1 MTKLTTVTTVTTVL
15 HIAQPTEGGVARVVT
30 DLVRAQ
36 TADGTRTALLCPPAG
51 PLSAA
56 ARAAGA
62 HVLDWVAGREPGVN
76 LGWEAA
82 YVARAVRAVRPD
94 VVHLHSAKAG
104 LAGRLALRGRVPTV
118 FQPHAWSF
126 EAAEGTA
133 RQLAVRWERFG
144 TRWADR
150 VLCVS
155 EAERERGLRAGITA
169 PWAVIRNGIDLERFA
184 AAGEVER
191 RQARAALA
199 AVHGVPQRAPLVVC
213 VGRLCRQK
221 GQDLLLA
228 AWRRVAERVP
238 GARLVLVGD
247 GPERARLTAAADPR
261 QVLFAGHT
269 EDPLP
274 WYTAADLVVLPSRWE
289 GMALAPLEAMAVGR
303 AVLLSD
309 VGGARESLAP
319 GQAAECLVPAG
330 DVAALGRALTALL
343 TAPDRRRALARAAQA
358 HARTGFDMHAT
369 AEAYREL
376 YETVRARPRAGGRR
390 GAGAGAA
397 EGARGGAPG
406 TTRGLLRAVAR
417 GGTRR
422 PAGGGCGAEHRD
434 RPAIRR
440 PGTATVP
447 AATRA
452 AGEAGELAPVAR
464 GGTEPAART
473 VPGAAGAHGAQ
484 EGPAAGSAQG
494 GGRAAVGGAS
504 PGLVAGPDVAVASG
518 GGAVIG
524 GGSPVPVG
532 TEPELVAGR
541 DPAVQLDG
549 GAVNGDAPL
558 VPVGTERRLMAG
570 RDPAVPSDV
579 RAEAG
584 GAPPPA
590 SGAEPR
596 PVTGDAV
603 RSGSATVAAGGEPG
617 RVAGP
622 AARTARAG
630 SRPAAEG
637 VSPVSADDD
646 LRPAAGRA
654 DRPVPSD
661 DRTVAGGVPPLLAGD
676 EPRRVAGP
684 ATTAVPALPTHRG
697 FVSCPLTVGAP
708 QEPGA
713 VRSATTVDGGGHVH
727 G

>member
-36 TADGTRTALLCPPAG
+36 TAAGTRTALLCPPAG
-51 PLSAA
+51 PLSAV

-62 HVLDWVAGREPGVN
+62 HVLDWVAGREPGAN

-133 RQLAVRWERFG
+133 RRLAVRWERFG

-155 EAERERGLRAGITA
+155 EAERERGLRAGIAA

-390 GAGAGAA
+390 GAGAGAGAA
-397 EGARGGAPG
+397 EGARGA
-406 TTRGLLRAVAR
+406 TRGLLRAVAR
-417 GGTRR
+417 GGARR

-447 AATRA
+447 AAARA
-452 AGEAGELAPVAR
+452 AGEVAPAAR

-473 VPGAAGAHGAQ
+473 VPGAAGADGAQ
-484 EGPAAGSAQG
+484 DGPAAGSAQG
-494 GGRAAVGGAS
+494 GGRAAVGSAS
-504 PGLVAGPDVAVASG
+504 PGLVAGRDVAVASG

-541 DPAVQLDG
+541 HPAVQLDG
-549 GAVNGDAPL
+549 GAVMGDAPP

-579 RAEAG
+579 RAETG

-661 DRTVAGGVPPLLAGD
+661 DRTVAGGVPPLPAGD
-676 EPRRVAGP
+676 EPRQVAGP

>member
-1 MTKLTTVTTVTTVL
+1 MTKLTTVTTVL

-36 TADGTRTALLCPPAG
+36 TAAGTRTALLCPPAG

-62 HVLDWVAGREPGVN
+62 HVLDWVAGREPGAN

-133 RQLAVRWERFG
+133 RRLAVRWERFG

-155 EAERERGLRAGITA
+155 EAERERGLRAGIAA

-390 GAGAGAA
+390 GAGAGAGAA

-406 TTRGLLRAVAR
+406 ATRGLLRAVAR
-417 GGTRR
+417 GGARR

-434 RPAIRR
+434 RPTIRR
-440 PGTATVP
+440 PGTAPVP

-452 AGEAGELAPVAR
+452 AGEVAPAAR

-473 VPGAAGAHGAQ
+473 VPGAAGADGAQ
-484 EGPAAGSAQG
+484 DGPAAGSAQG
-494 GGRAAVGGAS
+494 GRRAAVGSAS
-504 PGLVAGPDVAVASG
+504 PGLVAGRDVAVASG

-541 DPAVQLDG
+541 HPAVQLDG
-549 GAVNGDAPL
+549 GAVIGDAPP

-570 RDPAVPSDV
+570 RDPAVPSDG
-579 RAEAG
+579 RAETG

-661 DRTVAGGVPPLLAGD
+661 DRTVAGGVPPLPAGD
-676 EPRRVAGP
+676 EPRQVAGP

>member
-1 MTKLTTVTTVTTVL
+1 MTKLTTVTTVL

-36 TADGTRTALLCPPAG
+36 TAAGTRTALLCPPAG

-62 HVLDWVAGREPGVN
+62 HVLDWVAGREPGAN

-133 RQLAVRWERFG
+133 RRLAVRWERFG

-155 EAERERGLRAGITA
+155 EAERERGLRAGIAA

-358 HARTGFDMHAT
+358 HARTGFDMRAT

-406 TTRGLLRAVAR
+406 ATRGLLRAVAR
-417 GGTRR
+417 GGARR

-447 AATRA
+447 AAARA
-452 AGEAGELAPVAR
+452 AGEAAPVAR

-473 VPGAAGAHGAQ
+473 VPGAAGADGAQ
-484 EGPAAGSAQG
+484 DGPAAGSAQG
-494 GGRAAVGGAS
+494 GRRAAVGSAS
-504 PGLVAGPDVAVASG
+504 PGLVAGRDVAVASG

-541 DPAVQLDG
+541 HPAVQLDG
-549 GAVNGDAPL
+549 GAVIGDAPP

-570 RDPAVPSDV
+570 RDPAVPSDG
-579 RAEAG
+579 RAETG

-661 DRTVAGGVPPLLAGD
+661 DRTVAGGVPPLPAGD
-676 EPRRVAGP
+676 EPRQVAGP

>member
-36 TADGTRTALLCPPAG
+36 TAAGTRTALLCPPAG

-62 HVLDWVAGREPGVN
+62 HVLDWVAGREPGAN

-390 GAGAGAA
+390 GAGAA

-406 TTRGLLRAVAR
+406 ATRGLLRAVAR
-417 GGTRR
+417 GGARR

-447 AATRA
+447 GATRA
-452 AGEAGELAPVAR
+452 AGETAPAAR

-484 EGPAAGSAQG
+484 DGPAAGSAQG
-494 GGRAAVGGAS
+494 SRRAAVGGES
-504 PGLVAGPDVAVASG
+504 PVPVAGPDVAVASG

-549 GAVNGDAPL
+549 GAVNGDAPP

-590 SGAEPR
+590 SGAELR
-596 PVTGDAV
+596 PVTSDAV

-661 DRTVAGGVPPLLAGD
+661 DRTVAGGVPPLPAGD